1 MKNKILKIFLILGV
15 LFFLIVGGVFA
26 FIIYSLPSAKK
37 IGSAFAESKSAN
49 KIDAK
54 NEKSM
59 AVNNLQSNDQ
69 TAAKSESSDISQQ
82 EQTAKEKKIEHSRK
96 ALLNLTD
103 PDIPLSDFCLSL
115 KNAKSGSMNAT
126 EFNDELQKSTDDI
139 KDSGPRIQAM
149 KPLLRTIFR
158 EPKMKELIL
167 EAQTAVENKEENFWQ
182 KAAFYSKAAMAFQA
196 LIANKSELESV
207 SDRSYLFYKMNN
219 LVSARPELLNDD
231 RLQKFCADT
240 ENAFNTNQP
249 VQFDQEKKNFERIL
263 AELGVKPAEIKY
275 DPNYKTK
282 YDFVMN
288 SNAMKMNGGWLEEMV
303 GEDLANSDKK
313 LSK

>member
-15 LFFLIVGGVFA
+15 LFFLVVGAVFA
-26 FIIYSLPSAKK
+26 FIIYSLPSAKN
-37 IGSAFAESKSAN
+37 IGSAFVESKSQN

-54 NEKSM
+54 NEKLV
-59 AVNNLQSNDQ
+59 AVNNLLSNDQ
-69 TAAKSESSDISQQ
+69 TAVKLESSDISSQ
-82 EQTAKEKKIEHSRK
+82 EQSIKEKKIEHSRK

-115 KNAKSGSMNAT
+115 KNAKSGSLNAT
-126 EFNDELQKSTDDI
+126 EFNTEVQTSADDV
-139 KDSGPRIQAM
+139 KDSGPRIQAL
-149 KPLLRTIFR
+149 KPLLRTMFR

-207 SDRSYLFYKMNN
+207 SDRSYLFYKMNT
-219 LVSARPELLNDD
+219 LVSVHPELLNDD
-231 RLQKFCADT
+231 RLQKFCSDT

-263 AELGVKPAEIKY
+263 AELNVKPDEIKY

-282 YDFVMN
+282 FDFTLDSQSMR
-288 SNAMKMNGGWLEEMV
+288 MNGGWLEE
-303 GEDLANSDKK
+303 LISDGKAK
-313 LSK
+313 TK